1 MKLTLKYPLR
11 LGDRTYPAGTEVR
24 KGTLEEMQQVW
35 PSITYRAD
43 SAQIGV
49 WLPEQ
54 ERPTIV
60 LKSQLVVTPREDAVR
75 VCENCGREGID
86 GLHESVCPSTNPQ
99 QE

>member
-35 PSITYRAD
+35 PSITYRED
-43 SAQIGV
+43 SAQVGV

-60 LKSQLVVTPREDAVR
+60 LKSQLVFSR
-75 VCENCGREGID
+75 VCENCGAEGVD